1 MDSTNEKMFQFRH
14 IVRIATAAEKTKR
27 ASQIMQFIADN
38 GGLVRMQDLYD
49 NFDSIS
55 NRTVRQNVAD
65 INDDVVVKY
74 RTTNNIVEVK
84 LKDVKTTQ
92 YILSARRIEGLDE

>member
-1 MDSTNEKMFQFRH
+1 MDSSSSKLRQFRN
-14 IVRIATAAEKTKR
+14 IVRIATAAERTKR
-27 ASQIMQFIADN
+27 AGQIMQYIADN
-38 GGLVRMQDLYD
+38 GGLVQMQDLYD
-49 NFDSIS
+49 HFDSIS

-84 LKDVKTTQ
+84 LKDVKTTE
-92 YILSARRIEGLDE
+92 YILSARRIEELDN